1 MTANVQLQ
9 KVTVKEGTSGMPMIT
24 ICLPKEWTASIRADR
39 KTYNG
44 FGEPMNVSLQC
55 SSPDRQSLIVYN
67 SNYHYC
73 DSYLTPAVDFSTD
86 LCGTLFRKFI
96 PVEEFLNRT
105 VKNRLSKND
114 NVRFIRYQDWAENE
128 AREKEYQK
136 WITEQNRDPY
146 TSVDAFYYKGG
157 TVEYSFCTSNGS
169 CYRCVGSANIEGAD
183 YAVWRSL
190 PGEIQGMLKDPL
202 SRDIGR
208 MAMSRFQN
216 ARYDEASDSWIYTA
230 DYYRDWYVSQMIL
243 MVMSEQQYEDQYS
256 NIYLPLISSG
266 AHYTSELQKE
276 MDSLQAAVNR
286 HNKEVLDSAAS
297 RQNVNHSRPDEE
309 ERRRQREKEAQDKLR
324 RTREETAAI
333 QNSMYENRQRSDAK
347 IREMRNDAMMGY
359 TRYTDRYGSEHVI
372 HSTDRYAYR
381 KSDTYVTGNSPLDY
395 GYGWE
400 ELEKKKY

>member
-1 MTANVQLQ
+1 
-9 KVTVKEGTSGMPMIT
+9 MPMIT
-24 ICLPKEWTASIRADR
+24 ICLPKGWTVSIRADR

-73 DSYLTPAVDFSTD
+73 DSYLAPAVDFSTD
-86 LCGTLFRKFI
+86 LYGTLFRKFI

-157 TVEYSFCTSNGS
+157 TVEYSFCTNNGS

-190 PGEIQGMLKDPL
+190 PPEIQGMLKDPL
-202 SRDIGR
+202 SSDIGR

-216 ARYDEASDSWIYTA
+216 ARYDETSDTWIYTA

-256 NIYLPLISSG
+256 KYPTFTSHSSG
-266 AHYTSELQKE
+266 AHYTSRRGKE
-276 MDSLQAAVNR
+276 MILFRPLSTDTTKCWILF
-286 HNKEVLDSAAS
+286 AS
-297 RQNVNHSRPDEE
+297 EQNVNHSRP
-309 ERRRQREKEAQDKLR
+309 RRGGTK
-324 RTREETAAI
+324 ETA
-333 QNSMYENRQRSDAK
+333 
-347 IREMRNDAMMGY
+347 
-359 TRYTDRYGSEHVI
+359 
-372 HSTDRYAYR
+372 
-381 KSDTYVTGNSPLDY
+381 
-395 GYGWE
+395 
-400 ELEKKKY
+400 